1 MQTRDPRMTE
11 PNLHGI
17 RRSLTR
23 GTPAVV
29 LMLILVGCGGGT
41 QAPAGAS
48 PSQPQASAAGV
59 PTSAPSVAA
68 TTGPGPV
75 VLAACDYFNS
85 DDVAT
90 TVGMSHPIPMPSE
103 DELYSY
109 CTYSAPGAP
118 ELKIFVTKTT
128 ETATTAFNTA
138 KANKGEAVSGVGDEA
153 YWSTDSFLPGLYLM
167 KSGLLGYISGSSSGP
182 EDRIIELGKL
192 FAERIAEV
200 N

>member
-1 MQTRDPRMTE
+1 MRSLDLPRTAE
-11 PNLHGI
+11 SPFRRT
-17 RRSLTR
+17 RRSLHR

-29 LMLILVGCGGGT
+29 LMLILVGCGGGGT
-41 QAPAGAS
+41 SAPAAAT
-48 PSQPQASAAGV
+48 PTQPQATAAGA
-59 PTSAPSVAA
+59 PTSAA
-68 TTGPGPV
+68 TQASGPV
-75 VLAACDYFNS
+75 VLQACDYMTP
-85 DDVAT
+85 DEVAT
-90 TVGMSHPIPMPSE
+90 TAGMSQPNRRPSE

-109 CTYSAPGAP
+109 CSYVGPGAP
-118 ELKIFVTKTT
+118 ELKIFVSKTT

-182 EDRIIELGKL
+182 EDRIVKLGKL